1 MASSVEDKA
10 RRLKLRNLL
19 LDRTMIM
26 KVYSDFGVTCDVV
39 LAGRVDAAGASDAM
53 AAVASATCGLGV
65 ATSTVTWPRPV
76 TMPVTVRFD
85 CGLST
90 LTTSPSVP
98 LSSALPRVVR

>member
-1 MASSVEDKA
+1 MASRVEDKA
-10 RRLKLRNLL
+10 RRLRLRNLIR
-19 LDRTMIM
+19 DRTMTM
-26 KVYSDFGVTCDVV
+26 KVYSDFGVTCDVM
-39 LAGRVDAAGASDAM
+39 AAGEADAGGPSDAM

-76 TMPVTVRFD
+76 TIPVTVRFD